1 MRKEEK
7 TTAKALVDLLKD
19 YRIGMSYEPLV
30 DVMRDLAVGMSET
43 YMFEDGSSITLEE
56 DERDENGFYQTIRV
70 HTDTIVLENDP
81 DDKPKPKRKKKEGKG
96 E

>member
-7 TTAKALVDLLKD
+7 TTAKSVVALLTD
-19 YRIGMSYEPLV
+19 YRIGMSYEALV

-43 YMFEDGSSITLEE
+43 YVFEDGSSITLEE
-56 DERDENGFYQTIRV
+56 DERDEKGFYQTIRV
-70 HTDTIVLENDP
+70 YTDNLALENVP
-81 DDKPKPKRKKKEGKG
+81 DDKPKRKKKEGKG